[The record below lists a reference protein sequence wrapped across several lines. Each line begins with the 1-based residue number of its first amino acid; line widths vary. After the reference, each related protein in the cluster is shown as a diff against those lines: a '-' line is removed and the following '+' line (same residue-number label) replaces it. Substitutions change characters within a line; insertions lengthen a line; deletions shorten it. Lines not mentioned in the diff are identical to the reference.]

1 MLSVSTPCS
10 LPNDLNWIISE
21 TVDSVFE
28 KEKKTRVHKKLA
40 RDLWLAD
47 VDYRQIEHAF
57 ENIFEHAVHAI
68 DEEGDI
74 YLETKNILFDD
85 ESLGPVG
92 TGKGKYVRFS
102 MTEPDIGI
110 DEESKIRIFD
120 PYYMS
125 EKLDI
130 GSKSGLAAAYGIIKN
145 HEGSIDVV
153 SDEGK
158 CTTFNVYLP
167 AQASE

>member
-1 MLSVSTPCS
+1 MSIP
-10 LPNDLNWIISE
+10 IE
-21 TVDSVFE
+21 T
-28 KEKKTRVHKKLA
+28 
-40 RDLWLAD
+40 
-47 VDYRQIEHAF
+47 I
-57 ENIFEHAVHAI
+57 
-68 DEEGDI
+68 
-74 YLETKNILFDD
+74 NILFDD
-85 ESLGPVG
+85 ESLRPVG
-92 TGKGKYVRFS
+92 IRKGKYVRFS

-120 PYYMS
+120 PYYMT

-158 CTTFNVYLP
+158 SITFNVYLP